1 MSGEQILRIFFI
13 RRWWIIGCVIL
24 GAFLGTALAVTLPQ
38 VYDARSQVIV
48 SVSENSDVSAA
59 ESAVYIDDRMPT
71 VLEISRSNDFAEEV
85 ARGSGIERTAA
96 EIRSEL
102 EATVVPDTTVIEIHA
117 RDHNAQQAK
126 VLADRAADTM
136 SRSFVTDQ
144 LGPDANMDVTV
155 LQKAET
161 DDAVNFP
168 DPIRFLGI
176 GALAGLLLGL
186 VVAPIRHGL
195 DSRIRDFSDILAISE
210 AGLLA
215 VRMQRPGG
223 AVRRQITSAGA
234 ATSTGGLLARLGVS
248 SQSDH
253 PVTVTLCGV
262 GGAGNELAADLVET
276 AAASGLIC
284 ALVSAD
290 PTALNTTH
298 YRELSQVLGVSVI
311 DVSSEAGTGVF
322 SGQAVRTALASQ
334 QEQYD
339 LVVCLSSDF
348 ASHPQ
353 TCGFLESSGLAVI
366 VTTLHP
372 DRADLRA
379 TRELLRANDTTA
391 AGVVVVDPTTRS
403 NDVPD
408 FIRSLDELVVDP
420 HHTSK
425 PFIVGSDEPTSPG
438 AELATQE
445 FDMVTTPAASDEFVT
460 PRENGRKRHNTDGAQ
475 S

>member
-176 GALAGLLLGL
+176 
-186 VVAPIRHGL
+186 IQCRFN
-195 DSRIRDFSDILAISE
+195 STDI
-210 AGLLA
+210 G
-215 VRMQRPGG
+215 
-223 AVRRQITSAGA
+223 
-234 ATSTGGLLARLGVS
+234 
-248 SQSDH
+248 
-253 PVTVTLCGV
+253 
-262 GGAGNELAADLVET
+262 
-276 AAASGLIC
+276 
-284 ALVSAD
+284 
-290 PTALNTTH
+290 
-298 YRELSQVLGVSVI
+298 
-311 DVSSEAGTGVF
+311 
-322 SGQAVRTALASQ
+322 
-334 QEQYD
+334 
-339 LVVCLSSDF
+339 
-348 ASHPQ
+348 
-353 TCGFLESSGLAVI
+353 
-366 VTTLHP
+366 
-372 DRADLRA
+372 
-379 TRELLRANDTTA
+379 
-391 AGVVVVDPTTRS
+391 
-403 NDVPD
+403 
-408 FIRSLDELVVDP
+408 
-420 HHTSK
+420 
-425 PFIVGSDEPTSPG
+425 
-438 AELATQE
+438 
-445 FDMVTTPAASDEFVT
+445 
-460 PRENGRKRHNTDGAQ
+460 
-475 S
+475 